1 MAVRVDLNISLDGFA
16 TTTDQTPDD
25 PIGQDW
31 GRLVAAYVAT
41 RTFRARVLHD
51 TTGEGTTGVDD
62 QYAEE
67 YFAEIGAEI
76 MGAGMFGLH
85 DHPDDPDWRGW
96 WGDEPPFR
104 VPVFVLT
111 HTPRP
116 SIEMAGGTTFHF
128 LSATPEEALGRALDA
143 ADGKDVRVGG
153 GADRGPRVPQG
164 RTRRPAPRRH
174 RADPARTRHP
184 PLGRPA
190 GARVRLCGE
199 GGDRAERHHSRH
211 VPTLRH
217 SAASRVG
224 SQAFRGLAL
233 AFPPAPPSC
242 ADRSAAP

>member
-16 TTTDQTPDD
+16 TTTDQTPED
-25 PIGQDW
+25 PMGQDW

-51 TTGEGTTGVDD
+51 TTGEGTTGIDD
-62 QYAEE
+62 EYAEQ

-111 HTPRP
+111 HTQRP

-128 LSATPEEALGRALDA
+128 LSATPDEALARARDV

-153 GADRGPRVPQG
+153 GPTVARAFLKAGLVDQLHVAIVPIL
-164 RTRRPAPRRH
+164 
-174 RADPARTRHP
+174 
-184 PLGRPA
+184 LGR
-190 GARVRLCGE
+190 GIRLW
-199 GGDRAERHHSRH
+199 DD
-211 VPTLRH
+211 L
-217 SAASRVG
+217 
-224 SQAFRGLAL
+224 RGLESGYAVKTET
-233 AFPPAPPSC
+233 APSGTIHLTF
-242 ADRSAAP
+242 RR